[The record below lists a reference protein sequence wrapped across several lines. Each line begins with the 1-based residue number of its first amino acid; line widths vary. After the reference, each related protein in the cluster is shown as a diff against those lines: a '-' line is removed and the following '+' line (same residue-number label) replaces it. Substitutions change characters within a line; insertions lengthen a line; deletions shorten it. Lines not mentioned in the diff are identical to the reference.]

1 MHRVVLVGCGLMAD
15 GWLEAIQSTP
25 RLKASVSVVGLV
37 DLDVNRAKDLAGRF
51 GRTLGR
57 QHAGRRYDRAERSR
71 LVERSRRTAQR
82 RAAP

>member
-51 GRTLGR
+51 GLATAIWFIARCIIGL
-57 QHAGRRYDRAERSR
+57 QAVVR
-71 LVERSRRTAQR
+71 LML
-82 RAAP
+82 